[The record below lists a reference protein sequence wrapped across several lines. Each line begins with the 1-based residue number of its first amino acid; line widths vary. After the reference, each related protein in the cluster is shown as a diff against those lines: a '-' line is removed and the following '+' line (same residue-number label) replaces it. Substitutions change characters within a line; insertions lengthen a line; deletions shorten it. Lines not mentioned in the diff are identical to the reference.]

1 MPQYVTRREAARMIG
16 CAPSTIRAAIIRGD
30 LRLYDLPTIGEG
42 RLSSRE
48 VARFKPRPVGR
59 PPKS

>member
-16 CAPSTIRAAIIRGD
+16 CAPSTIRAMIARGD
-30 LRLYDLPTIGEG
+30 LTLHHLPTVGEQ

-48 VARFKPRPVGR
+48 VARARPRPVGR

>member
-1 MPQYVTRREAARMIG
+1 MIG

-48 VARFKPRPVGR
+48 VRSFKPRPVGR